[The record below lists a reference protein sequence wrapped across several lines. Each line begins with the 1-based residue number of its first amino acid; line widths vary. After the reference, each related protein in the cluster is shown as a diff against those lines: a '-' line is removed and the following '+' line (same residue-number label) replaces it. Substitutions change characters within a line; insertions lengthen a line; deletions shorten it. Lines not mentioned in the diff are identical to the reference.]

1 MKIETNR
8 WKVSLISIIASA
20 AMIAIALLVKGV

>member
-8 WKVSLISIIASA
+8 WKVSLISIIISA